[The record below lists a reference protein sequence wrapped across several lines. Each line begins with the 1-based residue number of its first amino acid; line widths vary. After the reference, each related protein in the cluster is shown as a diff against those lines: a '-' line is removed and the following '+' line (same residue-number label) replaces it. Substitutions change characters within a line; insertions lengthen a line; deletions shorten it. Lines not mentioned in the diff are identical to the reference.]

1 MINRLRDRAQLLL
14 TTVGPL
20 LVLALTLVAGR
31 RW

>member
-1 MINRLRDRAQLLL
+1 MFSRLRDRADLLM